1 MLLWLPA
8 HLTTTTMTTS
18 TLTMVS
24 LPGFYEPLAWY
35 HQWSTTTL
43 PFYLGHLPPPSF
55 YYETNGSITFT
66 HWQQRLDD
74 DDELGLETHLC
85 LKFPSAFILI
95 QDSQGGTGLETQI
108 HLEPQVCFFSFLLS
122 FFPLLINNLLLQ
134 EPRQQMA
141 TGTIVMMQMKDRAQR
156 LKPSVCFFF
165 SFKFLLLFF
174 FSTKCLFSR
183 DLPQWQWMATT
194 TTINETNVDV
204 KCPPSSPHKQ
214 WAKDWAEQQKGQQGL
229 KTWHVSSPSVCF
241 FSFFIYF
248 LSSKYLFASRTAAL

>member
-165 SFKFLLLFF
+165 SFKFLLLFLILNVYF
-174 FSTKCLFSR
+174 QEIYHDGNDHPLPSLSTKWMQMSNIHHCHHTNDGWKTGQSNRRDNRGSR
-183 DLPQWQWMATT
+183 HDT
-194 TTINETNVDV
+194 
-204 KCPPSSPHKQ
+204 S
-214 WAKDWAEQQKGQQGL
+214 WAPWY
-229 KTWHVSSPSVCF
+229 VSFHF
-241 FSFFIYF
+241 FTYF
-248 LSSKYLFASRTAAL
+248 LSSKYLFASRTTAL